1 MWSDGLVF
9 CVCGFHSVCPLME
22 KDKRLMEASRW
33 ETLTEGEDGSCS
45 DGLGHAQFSSVQF
58 SCSVLSDSLWPHEL
72 QHSKTPCPSPT
83 LGAYPNSCRLSR
95 WCHPTISSSVIPFSS
110 CCQFFPAS
118 GSFQMSQ
125 LFASSGRSTGVSAS
139 TSVLPMNTQG
149 LISFRMDWLALLVVQ
164 GTLKSLLQHDSSK
177 ASIILCSAFFIF

>member
-1 MWSDGLVF
+1 
-9 CVCGFHSVCPLME
+9 ME
-22 KDKRLMEASRW
+22 KDKRLMEASWW

-45 DGLGHAQFSSVQF
+45 DGLDHAQFNSVQF
-58 SCSVLSDSLWPHEL
+58 SCAVLSDSLWPHEL

-83 LGAYPNSCRLSR
+83 LGAYPNSCQLSR
-95 WCHPTISSSVIPFSS
+95 WCHPTISFSVILFSS

-125 LFASSGRSTGVSAS
+125 LFASSGQSTGVSAS
-139 TSVLPMNTQG
+139 TSVLPTNTQG

-164 GTLKSLLQHDSSK
+164 GTLKSLLQHHSSK
-177 ASIILCSAFFIF
+177 ASILWKLKVKES